1 MKKKRYKKG
10 AKRCKK
16 YARDHMQ
23 KKPKKNMQN
32 KRQSTEKYAKEKP
45 VKKICM
51 RKRSIH
57 GQHISMRCCSVKLRV
72 IMEKHHMSNVRSSQ

>member
-1 MKKKRYKKG
+1 MKKKRYKKD

-32 KRQSTEKYAKEKP
+32 KRQSTEKYAEEKP
-45 VKKICM
+45 VKKNM
-51 RKRSIH
+51 H
-57 GQHISMRCCSVKLRV
+57 E
-72 IMEKHHMSNVRSSQ
+72 EKINTWPTHFYEMLFS